1 MKPTVYA
8 PSLGLAALAACNN
21 AGGTKDLVVMDDF
34 VYGEAA
40 PAVTPARPLG
50 PGPFTGGRP
59 TCLASSR
66 LPIGRRQS
74 VCKGRRTD

>member
-50 PGPFTGGRP
+50 PGPFISGRP
-59 TCLASSR
+59 TCLGPCFAPAPR
-66 LPIGRRQS
+66 HDHRQLE
-74 VCKGRRTD
+74 REWE